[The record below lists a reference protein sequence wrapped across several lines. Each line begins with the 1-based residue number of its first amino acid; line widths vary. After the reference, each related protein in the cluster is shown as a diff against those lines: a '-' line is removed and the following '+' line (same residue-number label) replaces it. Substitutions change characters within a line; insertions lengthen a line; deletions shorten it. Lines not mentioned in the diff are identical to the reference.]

1 MGRILLCAPCEAF
14 AHPGVLGLPDVDL
27 ESVDW
32 LVLESDEQAA
42 RAAAS
47 AQEEIGEAWV
57 AGSDGM
63 EAVNIAAALRADD
76 AQMPVYV
83 VSSDVSGSLCSRAR
97 AAGLSGVLTLEGLS
111 RRFSDERGKRRRLAD
126 ALAGLEAD
134 LEASLAEQAGAER
147 QPSGP
152 VAPTS
157 AAPSPADERGARGY
171 VLTVLSGSGGAGKST
186 VAAVAAHAAAAKGHR
201 VLLFDA
207 DLQFGDLACLTG
219 DSTAPTADDA
229 VGDAR
234 VVADLAARVEG
245 GGVALLAAPQRL
257 EQAEVVAAH
266 AASLIDAAASLFDV
280 VVVNT
285 GASWAECHAALI
297 ERSDRALFLIDQRAS
312 SVRACRHAVELCA
325 RLGIATG
332 TFSYAVNRCKRGAL
346 FTSLDVAC
354 ALQGAHVHELKDGG
368 SDVEELLGAGDAREL
383 LRSKNALC
391 SSVSEMLDEL
401 LPQSLAGAASPARSK
416 RKAKAAP
423 AAGRASRKRGR
434 KGLADAALAAC
445 GMHVAEARS

>member
-63 EAVNIAAALRADD
+63 EAVNVAAALRADD

-152 VAPTS
+152 VAPTP
-157 AAPSPADERGARGY
+157 AAPSPAEERGARGY

-266 AASLIDAAASLFDV
+266 AASLVDAAASLFDV

-285 GASWAECHAALI
+285 GASWAECHAAL
-297 ERSDRALFLIDQRAS
+297 

-383 LRSKNALC
+383 LHSKNALC

-401 LPQSLAGAASPARSK
+401 LPQSLAGAASPARGK

>member
-234 VVADLAARVEG
+234 VVADLAARV
-245 GGVALLAAPQRL
+245 
-257 EQAEVVAAH
+257 QAEVVAAH